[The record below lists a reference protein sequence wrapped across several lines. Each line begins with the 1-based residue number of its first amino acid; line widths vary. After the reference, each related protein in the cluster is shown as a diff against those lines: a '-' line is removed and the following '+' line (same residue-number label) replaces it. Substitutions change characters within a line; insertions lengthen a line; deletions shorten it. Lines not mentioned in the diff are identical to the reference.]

1 MKSLIHK
8 EEDGTIKLTIT
19 LPFTTVKTARDQ
31 VLESMAKEINLPG
44 FRKGK
49 APASIAESNFNPQ
62 AIRENVL
69 KKILPDAYMNALTEH
84 SLKPIVSPKI
94 QLEEAE
100 EDKDWVF
107 HALTCELPTVDLG
120 DYKKNVKA
128 VNVQSKIAVSGKPV
142 GEDEQKK
149 PTMDQMVKAVLE
161 GTKATVPHILIEQ
174 ETDRLLSQLLEDVKK
189 LGLSLDQYLGSTK
202 RSPEDLRNEYAKRA
216 EEDIKLEFVLQKIAE
231 TEKVTVDP
239 KEVDEAIAKAKD
251 PKEKENLETNRYL
264 LTSILRQQ
272 KTLDLLTNL

>member
-19 LPFTTVKTARDQ
+19 LPFEKVKQAREE
-31 VLESMAKEINLPG
+31 VLQEMAKEINLPG

-49 APASIAESNFNPQ
+49 APAGLAESNFNPQ
-62 AIRENVL
+62 VVRENVL
-69 KKILPDAYMNALTEH
+69 KKILPASYMESLTEH
-84 SLKPIVSPKI
+84 NIKPIVSPKI
-94 QLEEAE
+94 HLEEAS
-100 EDKDWVF
+100 EDTDWVF
-107 HALTCELPTVDLG
+107 SALTCELPNVDLG
-120 DYKKNVKA
+120 DYKKHVKA
-128 VNVQSKIAVSGKPV
+128 VNAKSKIAVSGKQV
-142 GEDEQKK
+142 GEDEQQK

-161 GTKATVPHILIEQ
+161 GTKAHIPHILIEQ
-174 ETDRLLSQLLEDVKK
+174 ETDRLLSQLLADVKK

-231 TEKVTVDP
+231 TEKVVVDP

-251 PKEKENLETNRYL
+251 PKEKENLEANRYL

-272 KTLDLLTNL
+272 KTLDLLTSL